1 MTTRRSTKMARL
13 GLMAALAVL
22 FVLLLGLPVAADSPS
37 PGAGTPSATTP
48 ATPPATSSAPCPNPT
63 AGPTHTPDPAAAA
76 LPSGQTSAPVATIH
90 PNLCPAV
97 AGADLGSTLAWAF
110 TPIFQAIFLGL
121 TILYRIVGDIGIA
134 IILVT
139 IAIRLLLVPLFRR
152 QIISTR
158 RTQALQPE
166 LKALQARYRND
177 KQRLQQEQMRFYKER
192 GVNPLAGCLPSLAQ
206 LLLLMPM
213 YSVFSSGL
221 SAPNI
226 SSMLHVFGVQI
237 IEVPCQAAA
246 ATGLAPCINT
256 LIPWLGGLDAS
267 KPSVFF
273 TLPFALPL
281 LGVVGLSALALISAG
296 LQLVQTRMMTPRSDD
311 PQLRAQSRAFLFL
324 PLISIFYGHI
334 LPSGLF
340 IYWITTTIFS
350 ITQQFLIAGFGGL
363 FPIFGWTP
371 RFAIEHQPRFALQPV
386 TVSAPNTLSS
396 GAPVER
402 RTAAD
407 RAAGTVRPSRER
419 ARTSRR
425 GRRR

>member
-1 MTTRRSTKMARL
+1 MTTTGRSTRRARI
-13 GLMAALAVL
+13 GLVAALAVL
-22 FVLLLGLPVAADSPS
+22 FVLLVGLPALAESPS
-37 PGAGTPSATTP
+37 PGAGSPAAQTPFVSK
-48 ATPPATSSAPCPNPT
+48 APCPNVAPT
-63 AGPTHTPDPAAAA
+63 PTPTPDPGATP
-76 LPSGQTSAPVATIH
+76 LPAGQTPVPNPTRH

-97 AGADLGSTLAWAF
+97 AGADPGSTLAWLF

-121 TILYRIVGDIGIA
+121 VIVYHLVGDIGVA

-152 QIISTR
+152 QIVSTR

-166 LKALQARYRND
+166 LKALQARYKND
-177 KQRLQQEQMRFYKER
+177 KQKLQQEQMRFYKER

-221 SAPNI
+221 SAPDI
-226 SSMLHVFGVQI
+226 SSMLHIFGVQI
-237 IEVPCQAAA
+237 VDIPCQAAA
-246 ATGLAPCINT
+246 ATGFSPCINT

-267 KPSVFF
+267 RPSVFY
-273 TLPFALPL
+273 TLPIALPL
-281 LGVVGLSALALISAG
+281 IGTVGLSALALISAG
-296 LQLVQTRMMTPRSDD
+296 LQLVQTRMMTPNSTD

-350 ITQQFLIAGFGGL
+350 ITQQYLIAGFGGL
-363 FPIFGWTP
+363 FPLFGWTP
-371 RFAIEHQPRFALQPV
+371 RFAVDHQPRFALQPV
-386 TVSAPNTLSS
+386 TVTASNTPSS
-396 GAPVER
+396 GTAPADR

-407 RAAGTVRPSRER
+407 RAASTVRPSRER

>member
-1 MTTRRSTKMARL
+1 MTTTGRSKRRARL
-13 GLMAALAVL
+13 GLVAALAVL
-22 FVLLLGLPVAADSPS
+22 FVLLVGLPALAESPS
-37 PGAGTPSATTP
+37 PGVGSPLAATP
-48 ATPPATSSAPCPNPT
+48 ATSTAPCPNP
-63 AGPTHTPDPAAAA
+63 APTSTPTPDPAATATPA
-76 LPSGQTSAPVATIH
+76 GQTPVVHH

-97 AGADLGSTLAWAF
+97 AGSDFGSTLAWLF

-121 TILYRIVGDIGIA
+121 VIVYHLIGDIGIA

-139 IAIRLLLVPLFRR
+139 IAIRLLLVPLFKR
-152 QIISTR
+152 QIVSTR

-166 LKALQARYRND
+166 LKALQARYKND
-177 KQRLQQEQMRFYKER
+177 KQKLQQEQMRFYKER

-226 SSMLHVFGVQI
+226 SSMLHIFGVQI
-237 IEVPCQAAA
+237 VDIPCQTQAAS
-246 ATGLAPCINT
+246 GLAPCINT
-256 LIPWLGGLDAS
+256 IIPWLGGLDAS
-267 KPSVFF
+267 KPSVFY
-273 TLPFALPL
+273 TLPIALPL
-281 LGVVGLSALALISAG
+281 IGVVGLSALALISAG
-296 LQLVQTRMMTPRSDD
+296 LQLVQTRMMTPNSTD

-350 ITQQFLIAGFGGL
+350 IVQQYLIAGFGGL
-363 FPIFGWTP
+363 FPLFGWTP
-371 RFAIEHQPRFALQPV
+371 RFAVDHQPRFALQPV
-386 TVSAPNTLSS
+386 TVPATNNLST
-396 GAPVER
+396 GAPADR
-402 RTAAD
+402 RSAAD